1 MTREQPQGD
10 AILDSEK
17 RAKGFWRRHR
27 WLKWALGFT
36 AGFFVILIA
45 AGLIL
50 ARRAEPLMRAQIVQA
65 LEDHFHAHVELDS
78 FHVTLRNGLWADG
91 RGLRVWQPIETA
103 GKAESDDEEPPA
115 IGEPLIRIQEFHF
128 HTPLKYDAGKPIH
141 IALVQLRGLIVDVPP
156 RHKSKMVAPPRKRA
170 KNLNEIQPEINNAT
184 QLPPASPRD
193 IGFVVDRL
201 DCRDAHLT
209 LETDKP
215 GKVPMVFDIARLQ
228 LINIQRDNPVGY
240 IAELTNPRPT
250 GVIHTHGN
258 IGPWNVPVPSD
269 TPVDGSYHFQDA
281 DLNDFKGIGGILT
294 SDGHF
299 QGTLSNIVVDGQT
312 STPDF
317 ELDAFGT
324 KMPLYTRFHA
334 LVDGTTGDTQLD
346 SVDAL
351 LDHTH
356 FSVRG
361 QVIRNIVQESGG
373 LLDAKGH
380 NIQITMS
387 VVRGRA
393 EDFMRLVAKT
403 GTPFFTGIMNMQG
416 KLNIPYGDQPVQDRM
431 KLNGTFSLNDVHFT
445 SDRVQAR
452 ITELSLR
459 GQGHPKEV
467 RTADTDAVHSDMKGE
482 FQMAN
487 GIISL
492 SRLQYTVPGA
502 DVNLKGTY
510 GVDDGAVAFHGTA
523 RMVATVSQ
531 MVGGW
536 KGFLLKPVDRF
547 FKKNGAGTQVPVHIS
562 GTRDNPDFGIGMG
575 DTAATHPQNPEIQQ

>member
-1 MTREQPQGD
+1 M
-10 AILDSEK
+10 DSEK
-17 RAKGFWRRHR
+17 RAQGFWRTHR
-27 WLKWALGFT
+27 WLKWALGIT
-36 AGFFVILIA
+36 AGFFAILLA

-78 FHVTLRNGLWADG
+78 FHVTVRNGLWADG
-91 RGLRVWQPIETA
+91 RGLRVWQPIETT
-103 GKAESDDEEPPA
+103 GKIQSDDQEPPA
-115 IGEPLIRIQEFHF
+115 IGDPLIRIQEFHF

-156 RHKSKMVAPPRKRA
+156 RHKSKIVAPPRNRA
-170 KNLNEIQPEINNAT
+170 KNLHEIQPEANNAT
-184 QLPPASPRD
+184 QLPPASPRGL
-193 IGFVVDRL
+193 GFVVDRL

-215 GKVPMVFDIARLQ
+215 GKVPMVFDIERLQ
-228 LINIQRDNPVGY
+228 LMNIQRDNPVGY

-250 GVIHTHGN
+250 GVIHTRGN

-269 TPVDGSYHFQDA
+269 TPVDGDYHFQDA

-312 STPDF
+312 STPEF

-351 LDHTH
+351 LDHSH

-361 QVIRNIVQESGG
+361 EVIRNIVQESGG

-380 NIQITMS
+380 NIEISMN
-387 VVRGRA
+387 VVHGRA
-393 EDFMRLVAKT
+393 EDFMRLVAKS

-416 KLNIPYGDQPVQDRM
+416 KLCIPYGEEPVQDRM
-431 KLNGTFSLNDVHFT
+431 KLNGTFSLSDVHFT
-445 SDRVQAR
+445 SDRVQTR

-467 RTADTDAVHSDMKGE
+467 RTADTDAVRSDMKGE
-482 FQMAN
+482 FHMVN
-487 GIISL
+487 GVISL
-492 SRLQYTVPGA
+492 SRMQYSVPGA
-502 DVNLKGTY
+502 DIYLKGTY
-510 GVDDGAVAFHGTA
+510 GVDDGAVAFRGTA

-547 FKKNGAGTQVPVHIS
+547 FKKNGAGTQIPVHIS

-575 DTAATHPQNPEIQQ
+575 ETQATHPQNPPIEQ

>member
-27 WLKWALGFT
+27 WLKWVLGFT

-103 GKAESDDEEPPA
+103 GKAESDDQEPPA

-128 HTPLKYDAGKPIH
+128 HTPFKYDAGKPIH

-156 RHKSKMVAPPRKRA
+156 RHKSKMVKSPRSKT
-170 KNLNEIQPEINNAT
+170 KNLREIQPEMNNAT
-184 QLPPASPRD
+184 QLPSASPRGL
-193 IGFVVDRL
+193 GFVVDRL

-215 GKVPMVFDIARLQ
+215 RKVPMVFDIARLQ

-250 GVIHTHGN
+250 GVIHAHGN
-258 IGPWNVPVPSD
+258 IGPWNVPVPGD
-269 TPVDGSYHFQDA
+269 TPVDGNYHFQDA

-334 LVDGTTGDTQLD
+334 LVDGTTGDTQLE

-380 NIQITMS
+380 NIQITMN

-416 KLNIPYGDQPVQDRM
+416 KLYIPYGDGPVQDRM
-431 KLNGTFSLNDVHFT
+431 KLDGTFSLSDVHFT

-452 ITELSLR
+452 ITELSMR

-467 RTADTDAVHSDMKGE
+467 RTADTDAVHSDMNGE

-492 SRLQYTVPGA
+492 SHLQYTVPGA

-547 FKKNGAGTQVPVHIS
+547 FKKNGAGTQVPVHIN

-575 DTAATHPQNPEIQQ
+575 DAATTHPQNPEVEQ